1 MPIRYQA
8 DNDLR
13 RHFVLAVR
21 RREPAIHFQTAQRA
35 FLDQLDDATVLRRA
49 ASEERVLVSH
59 DKRTM
64 PQALKTLLE
73 EGLESPGIFIVI
85 PQNVGVQQVCE
96 SLILAWAASE
106 PWVGEIKSPKSRSE
120 RRLVRGSVMLA
131 NFVQETAPA
140 DESARRVPTQ
150 PRASVRSFRAEINRA
165 RRFSLFADSLGSR

>member
-21 RREPAIHFQTAQRA
+21 RREPAIDFQTAQRA

-73 EGLESPGIFIVI
+73 EVSKVPGYL
-85 PQNVGVQQVCE
+85 
-96 SLILAWAASE
+96 SL
-106 PWVGEIKSPKSRSE
+106 SR
-120 RRLVRGSVMLA
+120 RM
-131 NFVQETAPA
+131 
-140 DESARRVPTQ
+140 
-150 PRASVRSFRAEINRA
+150 
-165 RRFSLFADSLGSR
+165 